1 MNLNAQV
8 QIFSKV
14 TLLDEL
20 LFTKHLSLMIKSGI
34 PLAEAVASIK
44 DQTEKEVFKKVLEGV
59 LKQLLNGQSLE
70 KSLEKYPKVFDPLYL
85 SLIRV
90 GEESGELEK
99 NLDYLA
105 IQLKKDYDFRK
116 KVQGALLYPAI
127 VFSATAIVGF
137 SVSFFLLPQL
147 ATLFESLGSHLPL
160 STRILLFIANS
171 MKSYGIFIV
180 ITVVALIIG
189 FRVLIETAFFKP
201 IWHKLLLKTPIV
213 GPFMQSV
220 QLAQFCR
227 NLGTMLKSGLPI
239 DQALDIEYDAT
250 VNLVFKEYVNK
261 IKTSVSKGQLIEAI
275 LETAKYKYIP
285 PIVAK
290 MVGVGEKSGK
300 LDETLLYLGDFFE
313 EEVDDTTKNLASI
326 LEPILLLVIGLA
338 VAFVAMAIIS
348 PIYDLTNS
356 IKR

>member
-8 QIFSKV
+8 QIFNRV
-14 TLLDEL
+14 TLLDKL

-34 PLAEAVASIK
+34 PLSEAVTTIK
-44 DQTEKEVFKKVLEGV
+44 DQTEKTVFKKVLDGV

-70 KSLEKYPKVFDPLYL
+70 KSLEKFPKVFDPLYL

-99 NLDYLA
+99 NLDYLSL
-105 IQLKKDYDFRK
+105 QLKKDYEFRK
-116 KVQGALLYPAI
+116 KIQGAMLYPAI

-160 STRILLFIANS
+160 STRILLFIANT
-171 MKSYGIFIV
+171 MKSDGIFIA
-180 ITVVALIIG
+180 IIIAGLTIG
-189 FRVLIETAFFKP
+189 FKVLIETSTFKP
-201 IWHKLLLKTPIV
+201 IWHKLLLKIPIF
-213 GPFMQSV
+213 GPFLQNV
-220 QLAQFCR
+220 QLAEFCR

-239 DQALDIEYDAT
+239 NQALDIEYDAT
-250 VNLVFKEYVNK
+250 TNLVFKEYINK
-261 IKTSVSKGQLIEAI
+261 IKTSVSKGQFIEAI
-275 LETAKYKYIP
+275 LETTKYKYIP

-313 EEVDDTTKNLASI
+313 EEVDDTTKNLSSI